1 MAAEEQ
7 RAAETTATTT
17 GARLLKGAPV
27 ARALT
32 EELAARAAALREAG
46 RVPTLALVRVGARED
61 DMAYERGILSR
72 CEKVGIEACR
82 VELAQDASQAGLES
96 ALRALAADAKVHG
109 ILLFRPLPAGLDEAA
124 AAACVPASKDVDCMG
139 AEGLLATLSG
149 QGSVFAP
156 CTAEAVVTLLDHYG
170 VELDGARVAVVGRS
184 LVIGRP
190 VAALLLARNAT
201 VTVCHTHTADLAAAC
216 REVDVIVAAAGHART
231 VGAACVRAGQVVVD
245 VGVNVDSVTGALVG
259 DVDAEAVAPV
269 VSALTPVPGGVGA
282 VTTAVLARHVIEAA
296 ERAATAN
303 AQGGFACR

>member
-7 RAAETTATTT
+7 RAAGE

-46 RVPTLALVRVGARED
+46 CAPTLALVRVGARGD

-72 CEKVGIEACR
+72 CEKVGIAVRR
-82 VELAQDASQAGLES
+82 VELPQDASHAELEA
-96 ALRALAADAKVHG
+96 ALRALAADPAVHG
-109 ILLFRPLPAGLDEAA
+109 ILLFRPLPAGLDEVA
-124 AAACVPASKDVDCMG
+124 AAACVPAVKDVDCMG
-139 AEGLLATLSG
+139 AAGLLATLSG
-149 QGSVFAP
+149 QGAGFAP
-156 CTAEAVVTLLDHYG
+156 CTAEAVVTLLEHYG
-170 VELDGARVAVVGRS
+170 VKLDGARVAVVGRS

-201 VTVCHTHTADLAAAC
+201 VTVCHTHTPDLAAVC
-216 REVDVIVAAAGHART
+216 READVIVAAAGHAGT
-231 VGAACVRAGQVVVD
+231 VGAECVHAGQVVVD
-245 VGVNVDSVTGALVG
+245 VGVNVDAAGKLVG

-269 VSALTPVPGGVGA
+269 VDSLTPVPGGVGA

-296 ERAATAN
+296 ERAAAERL
-303 AQGGFACR
+303 GGPPCR